1 MIRRIS
7 WRVGS
12 FSLLAA
18 ALVVVLA
25 GCGSSD
31 HATSS
36 PSSDQSSVVNQQ
48 ASASDSGRT
57 DLTALHLTVPPFRY
71 IDEQGKPFDGTQL
84 KGKIWLAD
92 MIFTHCTTVCPPMT
106 AHMAKLQQQLAQ
118 EGLKV
123 PIVSFSVDP
132 KRDDPAALQAFA
144 KNYDADTS
152 TWHFLTG
159 YSSQEIQQFA
169 YQAFR
174 APVQAEPMTDQF
186 IHSSSFYLIG
196 SDGRVLYMYDGVQT
210 PYEAIVADLK
220 ALESTV
226 K

>member
-18 ALVVVLA
+18 SLVVVLA
-25 GCGSSD
+25 SCGSSGR
-31 HATSS
+31 ANPSLS
-36 PSSDQSSVVNQQ
+36 PDQSSAVNQQ
-48 ASASDSGRT
+48 ASTSGSGRT

-71 IDEQGKPFDGTQL
+71 TDEQGKPFDSTQL
-84 KGKIWLAD
+84 KGKVWLAD

-118 EGLKV
+118 QGLKV

-132 KRDDPAALQAFA
+132 KRDDPAALRTFA
-144 KNYDADTS
+144 ENYHADTS

-159 YSSQEIQQFA
+159 YSPQEIQQFA

-186 IHSSSFYLIG
+186 IHSSSFYVIG
-196 SDGRVLYMYDGVQT
+196 PDGRVRYMYDGVQT
-210 PYEAIVADLK
+210 PYGAILADVK
-220 ALESTV
+220 ALESAG